1 MTKIKNTKKGMAKKT
16 LSMSLVVAMLA
27 TSNVPVWAAEFSD
40 GTDVAVTSDAEA
52 SVVTETPAD
61 DTADAFSAEEEA
73 PVVTDETADAAT
85 EVVEKGDLIL
95 DNVTVSKSQTFG
107 LNKKVAVTGTIKY
120 KDGNDIK
127 VLDDYYFGWRVK
139 GTNNAIFTDHIAN
152 DNTTDKMSFYPDF
165 VGGATYK
172 KKTTASDANDWFESA
187 AKDVDWSQYA
197 GKTLELY
204 VYNNEADDN
213 IKIDPTVIGETTI
226 EKCPIEGTLVLDKD
240 NTTNKLEYNGK
251 DFYYTNADKKTD
263 PSNNAVRLTSNTTA
277 AALTNVKGDTTPGK
291 SGAIWNAE
299 TVLKYF
305 DVSASKT
312 AKNAGEK
319 LTVTATAKEN
329 APYIGTVTTVEPLK
343 VEPKS
348 IDTSKDLVATVDAGV
363 TYPYA
368 GKNVNVD
375 LTKVHLKESDDL
387 SGADL
392 SSAIESATTVGY
404 GIGARQV
411 ALTIKKDALK
421 NFSFKTPNEKTFV
434 LKTSDASD
442 ANKVA
447 ITQRDL
453 ENDCTISIKHD
464 GKVLDK
470 TTVADFVKDYL
481 EIKDKDGTSLKATT
495 TTSGSTTT
503 EQAGTG
509 LLKDNDYVVTVYDK
523 DGKVITGAFTGIGK
537 AYTISVTAQKNT
549 ANPAAQTCIRGQE
562 LTVSVTDNIVGKV
575 SYTNQANYK
584 PAYTGEA
591 IKPSKADLGALEIT
605 GLDGRK
611 VEFQSDQ
618 WEFTGNYTNNINAT
632 TYNKDGSIKAQ
643 AYAEVKILGNNSYTG
658 QTIQVPFEILPLTVT
673 ESSVTVPKTVTY
685 NKGYGEAKDYNVQ
698 LVVTAKD
705 ATGKIVKGL
714 SADDYTV
721 KYEYLDNNAA
731 SATHPTSPST
741 EGTNELHD
749 YIKATIT
756 VKNPNFAGAKGQVVK
771 IPMTTK
777 EKWSEIVEKAI
788 TSDMIKINPSSYVY
802 TGGNIT
808 PTYTV
813 LDGAIALYDKAEYDD
828 KGEYEQVS
836 ITNNKEVGTGTVT
849 VKGVAGKY
857 SGTASA
863 NFTITPANTSDVKVT
878 FTDVSECQYTGR
890 QVRPRTFKATLNGN
904 DVTNQFEIVSYGE
917 NVSGKGTVVLK
928 PVDGNKNFTGS
939 NITVDFNIIKEY
951 VKADLNVF
959 NSNGVNVTVANSASN
974 VKGYKVTNEKATNY
988 SGDSFDFDG
997 TAKTFASEVLKN
1009 ISKTDAN
1016 GSTTAVSKA
1025 KESDFEIKYVDN
1037 ISGKN
1042 TGMKDSSKNSYNIA
1056 YVYVVAKDGTGYTG
1070 TKSFTTADGT
1080 TIKGVV
1086 DYVAFAIKNVAFV
1099 KQNVYVQ
1106 NATYAGGLPV
1116 KPSVLVQINGNTL
1129 VEGKD
1134 YTLTLDANGH
1144 NDPSGVNFVNVTD
1157 GKIYKVTVTGIN
1169 GYTGSSVGST
1179 AADALTWG
1187 IDKKDIKDCD
1197 VKVTN
1202 GVVTVM
1208 NGYIPVPT
1216 TEYTSKNNG
1225 DGTYTVTA
1233 NSTSKNYT
1241 GSKSVKADGKAAD
1254 EKPDAPMISSV
1265 KVVGNQ
1271 ATAILSGDSE
1281 GAAGYDYVIS
1291 TDRDCIKNKDY
1302 ASVNK
1307 NQVST
1312 STTFKYV
1319 QQGTY
1324 YAYCHAWKRDENG
1337 KKVFSDWSNAYP
1349 FVVSAITPDAPVIT
1363 NVTVSGSTIKV
1374 TYKVAANATGYD
1386 VVLGTGSK
1394 KENGETRPYQ
1404 YGNHKKLNLKEGTV
1418 TATFKKVPKGTWVV
1432 GMHAFNRTSEDGKKV
1447 FSPWSNL
1454 KKATVK

>member
-40 GTDVAVTSDAEA
+40 GTDVAVTSDAEVP
-52 SVVTETPAD
+52 VVTETPAD

-139 GTNNAIFTDHIAN
+139 GTNNAIFTDHIAK

-165 VGGATYK
+165 VGGATFN
-172 KKTTASDANDWFESA
+172 TTKDNKWIESQ
-187 AKDVDWSQYA
+187 AKNVDWSQYA

-226 EKCPIEGTLVLDKD
+226 EKCPIEGTLVLD
-240 NTTNKLEYNGK
+240 TNKLTYNGK
-251 DFYYTNADKKTD
+251 DFYYTDSETD
-263 PSNNAVRLTSNTTA
+263 TSKNAVKLASNKTLSSVSTIV
-277 AALTNVKGDTTPGK
+277 ALTVDNKSDTVPGK
-291 SGAIWNAE
+291 TGSIWNAE

-329 APYIGTVTTVEPLK
+329 SPYIGTVTTVEPLK
-343 VEPKS
+343 VEPKL
-348 IDTSKDLVATVDAGV
+348 INTSTDLVATIDAGV

-368 GKNVNVD
+368 GKNVKVD

-404 GIGARQV
+404 GIDAHQV

-421 NFSFKTPNEKTFV
+421 NFSFTTPNEKTFV
-434 LKTSDASD
+434 LTTSNATD
-442 ANKVA
+442 ANKVT

-481 EIKDKDGTSLKATT
+481 EIKDKDGTSLKAKTVV
-495 TTSGSTTT
+495 SGGNTT
-503 EQAGTG
+503 EQKGTG
-509 LLKDNDYVVTVYDK
+509 LLKDADYVVTVYDE

-537 AYTISVTAQKNT
+537 AYKISVTAQKNT
-549 ANPAAQTCIRGQE
+549 ANPAAQTCVRGQE
-562 LTVSVTDNIVGKV
+562 LTVSVTDNIVGTV

-584 PAYTGEA
+584 PSYTGEA
-591 IKPSKADLGALEIT
+591 IKPSKSDLGALEIT
-605 GLDGRK
+605 GLDGRT

-618 WEFTGNYTNNINAT
+618 WEFTGNYTNNVNAT
-632 TYNKDGSIKAQ
+632 TYNEDGTVKAR

-658 QTIQVPFEILPLTVT
+658 QTVQVPFEILPLTVT
-673 ESSVTVPKTVTY
+673 ESSVTVPKTITY
-685 NKGYGEAKDYNVQ
+685 NQGYAEAKDYNVQ

-705 ATGKIVKGL
+705 TTGKIIKGL

-721 KYEYLDNNAA
+721 KYEYVD
-731 SATHPTSPST
+731 
-741 EGTNELHD
+741 GTNTPENTVAQNELHD

-756 VKNPNFAGAKGQVVK
+756 VKNPNFAGTQGKVVE
-771 IPMTTK
+771 IPMKTK

-788 TSDMIKINPSSYVY
+788 TGDMIKINPSSYVY

-813 LDGAIALYDKAEYDD
+813 LDGAIALYDKADYGD

-849 VKGVAGKY
+849 VKGVKGKY

-1016 GSTTAVSKA
+1016 GSATAVSKA

-1042 TGMKDSSKNSYNIA
+1042 TGMKDDKGNNYNIA

-1086 DYVAFAIKNVAFV
+1086 DYVAFAIKNVKFV

-1134 YTLTLDANGH
+1134 YTLTLDANKH

-1157 GKIYKVTVTGIN
+1157 GKVYKVTVTGIN

-1241 GSKSVKADGKAAD
+1241 GFKTVKADGKAAD

-1265 KVVGNQ
+1265 KVVGNK
-1271 ATAILSGDSE
+1271 ATAILSGDSD

-1291 TDRDCIKNKDY
+1291 TDRDCITNKDY
-1302 ASVNK
+1302 DSVNK
-1307 NQVST
+1307 NQVQT

-1324 YAYCHAWKRDENG
+1324 YAYCHAWKRDANG

-1363 NVTVSGSTIKV
+1363 NVKVSGSTIKV
-1374 TYKVAANATGYD
+1374 TYKAAANATGYD
-1386 VVLGTGSK
+1386 VVLGTDSK
-1394 KENGETRPYQ
+1394 KENGETRPYH
-1404 YGNHKKLNLKEGTV
+1404 YGNHKVLNLKEGTV